1 MAVLDDLLAS
11 SERIESLLENL
22 LDAMEGVTSAIEGMD
37 GGGGAGAAASGSAGG
52 TANKG
57 GSLGSGRG
65 KRLPFGGSLAGAASA
80 GFAAGGAAVGPA
92 FSAARSLGL
101 EEAARQVQLGGNTRT
116 VGGAFAAGI
125 AGTATQGVGGAI
137 FANTATELGNQ
148 QRAQSTVSGLAE
160 SVARAGGN
168 LNEAGLRQALR
179 GQQEIEGRVGAAR
192 NLVGRLSL
200 EEGQGRLATAG
211 QTDLES
217 LGRAVPILEDIAN
230 MLSGLLG
237 SAGGG
242 R

>member
-57 GSLGSGRG
+57 GSLGSGKG
-65 KRLPFGGSLAGAASA
+65 KKSSSGA
-80 GFAAGGAAVGPA
+80 GFSLSGPVE
-92 FSAARSLGL
+92 FLSKKVRQIGL

-116 VGGAFAAGI
+116 VSGAFAAGL
-125 AGTATQGVGGAI
+125 ANTATEGVGGAI